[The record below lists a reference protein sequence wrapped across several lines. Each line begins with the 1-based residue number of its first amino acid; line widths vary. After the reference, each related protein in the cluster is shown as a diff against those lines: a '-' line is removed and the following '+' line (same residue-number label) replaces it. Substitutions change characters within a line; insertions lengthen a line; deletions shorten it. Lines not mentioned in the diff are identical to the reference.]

1 MRDKTKI
8 EFSNRQKALKA
19 DKELR
24 NLLRACCLQTLRQEK
39 VDFPCLVSVSLV
51 EEEEIRALNAEGRGV
66 DRVTDVL
73 SFPLEEFR
81 QGVPAGFAPLVVP
94 LPLGDIV
101 LCTAQA
107 MRQAEEYGHGLRREL
122 AFLTVHSMLHLLGY
136 DHMESEEERQMIAK
150 QEQVLKSL
158 SITREP
164 KERA

>member
-1 MRDKTKI
+1 M
-8 EFSNRQKALKA
+8 
-19 DKELR
+19 
-24 NLLRACCLQTLRQEK
+24 
-39 VDFPCLVSVSLV
+39 
-51 EEEEIRALNAEGRGV
+51 
-66 DRVTDVL
+66 TDVL

-81 QGVPAGFAPLVVP
+81 LGVPAGFAPLVVP